1 MLCLFNL
8 ILYQGEHLVLQAV
21 RRHHQMF
28 DVRDGFSH
36 QQRTKD
42 FIDIRA
48 NIAVCRQQRQIRV
61 QPRGLFVI
69 IARAD
74 LRNVLEAILLLAHNL
89 AQLAMY
95 LVFAKA
101 INNMAACF
109 LQSARHFDVVGF
121 IKPRAQ
127 FHHNNHFS
135 AVFRRFNQRINDFA
149 LVCHTVQRHA
159 NADHRLV
166 LRRLMQHAQKRLH
179 ALIRIRQQHVF
190 LANLIQH
197 AFLHVQ
203 RRRITRTALFVKQLR
218 PIAQIMLQLEYK
230 GQIQRSIH
238 SNDMLHVDAEMFG
251 EFLAGFF
258 VDVMAQLH
266 AHRTQAGALLD
277 ELFHHAAVVQVLI
290 IYLDAVNVCIARH
303 AQNRLFLDGISRE
316 QLGRKL

>member
-8 ILYQGEHLVLQAV
+8 ILYQGEHLILQAV

-42 FIDIRA
+42 LIDIRA

-74 LRNVLEAILLLAHNL
+74 LRNVLEAILLFAHNL

-95 LVFAKA
+95 LVFAKT

-149 LVCHTVQRHA
+149 LVRHAVQRHA
-159 NADHRLV
+159 NADHRFV
-166 LRRLMQHAQKRLH
+166 LCCLMQHAQKRLH

-190 LANLIQH
+190 LTNLIQH
-197 AFLHVQ
+197 AFLHIQ
-203 RRRITRTALFVKQLR
+203 RRRITRTALFIKQLR

-238 SNDMLHVDAEMFG
+238 TNDMLHVDAEMFG

-290 IYLDAVNVCIARH
+290 VYLDAVNVRVACH